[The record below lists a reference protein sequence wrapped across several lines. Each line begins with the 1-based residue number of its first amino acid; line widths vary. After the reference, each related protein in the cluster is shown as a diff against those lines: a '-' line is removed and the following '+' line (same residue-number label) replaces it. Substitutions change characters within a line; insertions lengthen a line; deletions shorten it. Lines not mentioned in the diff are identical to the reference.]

1 MSEQT
6 NNTIQT
12 PTPEPPQKKELT
24 PEQLQQRRKRI
35 AIPLFVLIFLGAM
48 YWIFAP
54 GGDAGQPAQDG
65 TSGYNVEVPDPKEED
80 MPGSKKTA
88 YEKAQLE
95 TEGKA
100 RLSLSELAGELMK
113 ANARSDEK
121 PKPQKTPE
129 ENIRQ
134 SAQTYGQITQQLNDF
149 YKPTKEQESRKL
161 EEKVDELLAKLKTQ
175 EQVQDERSRQEQMME
190 RSYQMAAKYLNPGT
204 AAEQPVTVAPQSEK
218 KVVAVQGV
226 VRDDPTSSLPQQ
238 MGDSALLA
246 ALSARRNY
254 GFNTAVGESYR
265 MGANTIPA
273 CVSEDQTIVQ
283 GQRVRLRLLQ
293 AMQAGQV
300 VIPAGSL
307 VTGTASIQGERLEI
321 NIQSLEYKGNILPVE
336 LSVYDMDGQRGLF
349 VPGSDDRNAAKEA
362 IADVGSNMGNS
373 ISVTHSAG
381 QQIAMDLSRGLI
393 QSGTQLLSKKVRA
406 VRITLKAGYKV
417 LLVPKES

>member
-6 NNTIQT
+6 NNTVQT
-12 PTPEPPQKKELT
+12 PTPEPPQKKEPT

-35 AIPLFVLIFLGAM
+35 AIPLFVLIFLGTM

-54 GGDAGQPAQDG
+54 SEDAGQPAPSD

-95 TEGKA
+95 SEGKA
-100 RLSLSELAGELMK
+100 RLSLSDLAGELMK

-121 PKPQKTPE
+121 PKPQNTPE

-204 AAEQPVTVAPQSEK
+204 AAEQSVVVAPPQAEK
-218 KVVAVQGV
+218 QVVAVQGMD
-226 VRDDPTSSLPQQ
+226 RKDPTSSLPQQ
-238 MGDSALLA
+238 MGDSTLLA
-246 ALSARRNY
+246 SLSARRNY

-265 MGANTIPA
+265 MGTNTIRA
-273 CVSEDQTIVQ
+273 CISEDQTIVQ
-283 GQRVRLRLLQ
+283 SQRVRLRLLQ
-293 AMQAGQV
+293 AMQAGDV
-300 VIPAGSL
+300 IIPAGSL
-307 VTGTASIQGERLEI
+307 ITGAASIQGERLEI

-336 LSVYDMDGQRGLF
+336 LSVYDVDGQRGLF

-362 IADVGSNMGNS
+362 IADVGSNMGSS

-406 VRITLKAGYKV
+406 VRITLKAGV
-417 LLVPKES
+417 QGPART

>member
-6 NNTIQT
+6 SSTA
-12 PTPEPPQKKELT
+12 PTPQEPQKKELT

-54 GGDAGQPAQDG
+54 GGDDGQPAQGG

-95 TEGKA
+95 SEGKA

-113 ANARSDEK
+113 ANTRSDEK
-121 PKPQKTPE
+121 PKPQKIPK

-134 SAQTYGQITQQLNDF
+134 SAQTYNQINQQLNDF
-149 YKPTKEQESRKL
+149 YKPTKELESRKL

-190 RSYQMAAKYLNPGT
+190 RSYQMAAKYLNPGGP
-204 AAEQPVTVAPQSEK
+204 EQPAVAAAPPAQRQ
-218 KVVAVQGV
+218 VVAVQGI
-226 VRDDPTSSLPQQ
+226 DTDNPTSSLPQQ
-238 MGDSALLA
+238 VDDSALLA
-246 ALSARRNY
+246 SLSARRNY
-254 GFNTAVGESYR
+254 GFNTAVGTSYR

-273 CVSEDQTIVQ
+273 CISEDQTIVQ
-283 GQRVRLRLLQ
+283 GQRVRLRLLG

-336 LSVYDMDGQRGLF
+336 MSAYDVDGQRGLF

-362 IADVGSNMGNS
+362 IADVGSNMGSS

-381 QQIAMDLSRGLI
+381 QQIAMDISRSLI

>member
-6 NNTIQT
+6 SSTA
-12 PTPEPPQKKELT
+12 PTPQEPQKKELT

-54 GGDAGQPAQDG
+54 GGDAGQQAQGG

-95 TEGKA
+95 SEGKA

-113 ANARSDEK
+113 ANTRSNEK
-121 PKPQKTPE
+121 PKPQRTPE

-149 YKPTKEQESRKL
+149 YKPTKEQESHKL

-218 KVVAVQGV
+218 KVIVVQGI
-226 VRDDPTSSLPQQ
+226 DTDNPTSSLPQQ
-238 MGDSALLA
+238 VNDSALLA
-246 ALSARRNY
+246 SLSARRNY
-254 GFNTAVGESYR
+254 GFNTAVGTSYR

-283 GQRVRLRLLQ
+283 GQRVRLRLLE

-307 VTGTASIQGERLEI
+307 VTGSASIQGERLEI
-321 NIQSLEYKGNILPVE
+321 NIQNLEYKGNILPVE
-336 LSVYDMDGQRGLF
+336 LSVYDVDGQRGLF

-362 IADVGSNMGNS
+362 IADVGSNMGSS

>member
-1 MSEQT
+1 
-6 NNTIQT
+6 
-12 PTPEPPQKKELT
+12 
-24 PEQLQQRRKRI
+24 
-35 AIPLFVLIFLGAM
+35 
-48 YWIFAP
+48 
-54 GGDAGQPAQDG
+54 
-65 TSGYNVEVPDPKEED
+65 

-95 TEGKA
+95 SEGKA
-100 RLSLSELAGELMK
+100 RLSLSDLAGELMK

-121 PKPQKTPE
+121 PKPQNTPE

-190 RSYQMAAKYLNPGT
+190 RSYQMAAKYLNPRT
-204 AAEQPVTVAPQSEK
+204 AAEQPVTVAPQPEK
-218 KVVAVQGV
+218 KVVAVQGMD
-226 VRDDPTSSLPQQ
+226 RDDPTSSLPQQ
-238 MGDSALLA
+238 VGDSALLA
-246 ALSARRNY
+246 ALSACRNY

-336 LSVYDMDGQRGLF
+336 LSVYDVDGQRGLF

-362 IADVGSNMGNS
+362 IADVGSNMGSS

>member
-1 MSEQT
+1 
-6 NNTIQT
+6 
-12 PTPEPPQKKELT
+12 
-24 PEQLQQRRKRI
+24 
-35 AIPLFVLIFLGAM
+35 
-48 YWIFAP
+48 
-54 GGDAGQPAQDG
+54 
-65 TSGYNVEVPDPKEED
+65 

-95 TEGKA
+95 SEGKA
-100 RLSLSELAGELMK
+100 RLSLSDLAGELMK

-121 PKPQKTPE
+121 PKPQNTPE

-149 YKPTKEQESRKL
+149 YKPPKEQESRKL

-175 EQVQDERSRQEQMME
+175 EQLQDERSRQEQMME
-190 RSYQMAAKYLNPGT
+190 RSYQIAAKYLNQGT
-204 AAEQPVTVAPQSEK
+204 AAEQSVVVAPPQPEK
-218 KVVAVQGV
+218 KVVAVQGMD
-226 VRDDPTSSLPQQ
+226 RKDPTSSLPQQ

-246 ALSARRNY
+246 SLSARRNY
-254 GFNTAVGESYR
+254 GFNTAVGENYR
-265 MGANTIPA
+265 LGANTIRA
-273 CVSEDQTIVQ
+273 CISEDQTIIQ

-293 AMQAGQV
+293 AMQAGDV
-300 VIPAGSL
+300 IIPAGSL
-307 VTGTASIQGERLEI
+307 ITGAASIQGERMEI
-321 NIQSLEYKGNILPVE
+321 NIQSLEYHGNILPVE
-336 LSVYDMDGQRGLF
+336 LSVYDVDGQRGLF

-362 IADVGSNMGNS
+362 IADVGSNMGSS